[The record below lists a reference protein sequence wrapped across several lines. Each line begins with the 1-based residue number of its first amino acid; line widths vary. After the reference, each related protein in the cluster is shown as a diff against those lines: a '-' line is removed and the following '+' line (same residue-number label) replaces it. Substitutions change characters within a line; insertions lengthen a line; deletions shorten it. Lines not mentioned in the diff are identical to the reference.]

1 MCFRFNL
8 ISIYLSKQKDNKMK
22 KYLGYLAIVL
32 SVCIVSCDKE
42 TNDGGGEDGGAST
55 DVFGCTNEDAIN
67 YDATATVDDG
77 SCEYN
82 VPDVYGCTNENAINY
97 DAAATL
103 DNGSCEYSI
112 SYLASGDWTVSHIE
126 YDTEIDLS
134 IIDVSILDAISPLIS
149 TFISTIGL
157 IPVVGEADDAG
168 MYSISMNNT
177 YTSDLAFTTEPISIL
192 SFEIPG
198 VPINLPSNGSWSL
211 QNNEEEIVFI
221 DETTGA
227 QQLYEITNLTEEF
240 ALLRGVLIIS
250 QEIPLLGL
258 YEFEIEL
265 ELTLE
270 K

>member
-8 ISIYLSKQKDNKMK
+8 ISIYLSEQKHNKMK

-42 TNDGGGEDGGAST
+42 TDEIGGEDGGAST
-55 DVFGCTNEDAIN
+55 DVLGCTNEDALN

-77 SCEYN
+77 SCEY
-82 VPDVYGCTNENAINY
+82 
-97 DAAATL
+97 
-103 DNGSCEYSI
+103 SF

-240 ALLRGVLIIS
+240 ALLRGVLVLS

>member
-8 ISIYLSKQKDNKMK
+8 ISIYLSEQKHNKMK

-42 TNDGGGEDGGAST
+42 TDEIGGEDGGAST
-55 DVFGCTNEDAIN
+55 DVLGCTNEDALN
-67 YDATATVDDG
+67 YDATATVDD
-77 SCEYN
+77 
-82 VPDVYGCTNENAINY
+82 
-97 DAAATL
+97 
-103 DNGSCEYSI
+103 GSCEYSI

-240 ALLRGVLIIS
+240 ALLRGVLVLS

>member
-55 DVFGCTNEDAIN
+55 DVFGCTNED
-67 YDATATVDDG
+67 
-77 SCEYN
+77 
-82 VPDVYGCTNENAINY
+82 AINY

>member
-8 ISIYLSKQKDNKMK
+8 ISIYLSEQKHNKMK

-42 TNDGGGEDGGAST
+42 TDEIGGEDGGAST
-55 DVFGCTNEDAIN
+55 DVLGCTNEDALN
-67 YDATATVDDG
+67 YDATATVDD
-77 SCEYN
+77 
-82 VPDVYGCTNENAINY
+82 
-97 DAAATL
+97 
-103 DNGSCEYSI
+103 GSCEYSI

-240 ALLRGVLIIS
+240 ALLRGVLVIS

>member
-1 MCFRFNL
+1 
-8 ISIYLSKQKDNKMK
+8 MK
-22 KYLGYLAIVL
+22 KYFGYLAIVL
-32 SVCIVSCDKE
+32 SVVFASCDKE
-42 TNDGGGEDGGAST
+42 TNESAVDQEGGT
-55 DVFGCTNEDAIN
+55 T
-67 YDATATVDDG
+67 T
-77 SCEYN
+77 
-82 VPDVYGCTNENAINY
+82 DVYGCTNE
-97 DAAATL
+97 DALDFDATATI
-103 DNGSCEYSI
+103 DDGSCEFSI
-112 SYLASGDWTVSHIE
+112 SYLASGDWTVTHLE

-134 IIDVSILDAISPLIS
+134 IIDVSILDAISPSIAPLI
-149 TFISTIGL
+149 TALGN

-168 MYSISMNNT
+168 LYSLSMQNT
-177 YTSDLAFTTEPISIL
+177 YTSDLAFETEPISIIA
-192 SFEIPG
+192 FEIPSL
-198 VPINLPSNGSWSL
+198 PIDLPSNGTWSL

-240 ALLRGVLIIS
+240 ALLRGVLLIS

>member
-8 ISIYLSKQKDNKMK
+8 ISIYLSEQKHNKMK

-42 TNDGGGEDGGAST
+42 TDEIGGEDGGAST
-55 DVFGCTNEDAIN
+55 DVLGCTNEDALN
-67 YDATATVDDG
+67 YDTTATVDD
-77 SCEYN
+77 
-82 VPDVYGCTNENAINY
+82 
-97 DAAATL
+97 
-103 DNGSCEYSI
+103 GSCEYSI

-221 DETTGA
+221 DESTGA

-240 ALLRGVLIIS
+240 ALLRGVLVLS

>member
-8 ISIYLSKQKDNKMK
+8 ISIYLSEQKHNKMK

-42 TNDGGGEDGGAST
+42 TDEIGGEDGGAST
-55 DVFGCTNEDAIN
+55 DVLGCTNEDALN
-67 YDATATVDDG
+67 YDATATVDD
-77 SCEYN
+77 
-82 VPDVYGCTNENAINY
+82 
-97 DAAATL
+97 
-103 DNGSCEYSI
+103 GSCEYSI

>member
-8 ISIYLSKQKDNKMK
+8 ISIYLSEQKHNKMK

-42 TNDGGGEDGGAST
+42 TDEIGGEDGGAST
-55 DVFGCTNEDAIN
+55 DVLGCTNEDALN
-67 YDATATVDDG
+67 YDATATVDD
-77 SCEYN
+77 
-82 VPDVYGCTNENAINY
+82 
-97 DAAATL
+97 
-103 DNGSCEYSI
+103 GSCEYSI

-221 DETTGA
+221 DESTGA

-240 ALLRGVLIIS
+240 ALLRGVLVLS

>member
-1 MCFRFNL
+1 M
-8 ISIYLSKQKDNKMK
+8 
-22 KYLGYLAIVL
+22 
-32 SVCIVSCDKE
+32 
-42 TNDGGGEDGGAST
+42 
-55 DVFGCTNEDAIN
+55 
-67 YDATATVDDG
+67 
-77 SCEYN
+77 
-82 VPDVYGCTNENAINY
+82 
-97 DAAATL
+97 
-103 DNGSCEYSI
+103 
-112 SYLASGDWTVSHIE
+112 
-126 YDTEIDLS
+126 
-134 IIDVSILDAISPLIS
+134 
-149 TFISTIGL
+149 
-157 IPVVGEADDAG
+157 GEADDAG